1 MLDHVKKAFV
11 GMLTGASVVTAL
23 LMVAVGY
30 SDHIHPE
37 SFPEP
42 LLACIGLTF
51 PFFIVANIISL
62 VVLLLVRWKL
72 SIIPIVGFALA
83 YVPIRTYFPINV
95 TSDGSDDCIKIVTY
109 NVCGFGGN
117 YRYEKAVDT
126 VANYL
131 RRIDADIVC
140 LQEVQGGKGGN
151 GFQKMKEIYPYCDS
165 TKLSLSEVLVNA
177 LGIFTRYPIIRKEI
191 IDYQSSCN
199 GSVAYYL
206 QVNEDTIIVINN
218 HLEATHLSSDQRKRY
233 KEVLKGEMEQ
243 DEAEE
248 EMIMIFEKL
257 ADNMRKRAP
266 EAEAVHQYVE
276 AHSAYPIIVCGDF
289 NDTPISYT
297 RHMMA
302 KGLTDCF
309 VSAGNGFGLSYN
321 QKGFNLRIDHMMC
334 SSHFEPYHCFVDDKM
349 DASDHY
355 PLICRLKMGDNH

>member
-95 TSDGSDDCIKIVTY
+95 TSDGPDDCIKIVTY

-309 VSAGNGFGLSYN
+309 VSAGNGFGL
-321 QKGFNLRIDHMMC
+321 
-334 SSHFEPYHCFVDDKM
+334 
-349 DASDHY
+349 
-355 PLICRLKMGDNH
+355 

>member
-1 MLDHVKKAFV
+1 MLDHVKKVFV

-30 SDHIHPE
+30 SDHIHPD
-37 SFPEP
+37 SFPDP

-51 PFFIVANIISL
+51 PFFIIANIISL
-62 VVLLLVRWKL
+62 IVLLLVRWKL
-72 SIIPIVGFALA
+72 ALIPIIGFALA
-83 YVPIRTYFPINV
+83 YVPIRTYFPLNL
-95 TSDGSDDCIKIVTY
+95 TSDGPDDCIKIVTY

-126 VANYL
+126 VGNYL
-131 RRIDADIVC
+131 QRIDADIVC

-151 GFQKMKEIYPYCDS
+151 GYEKMKEIYPYNDS
-165 TKLSLSEVLVNA
+165 THISTSQSLVNA
-177 LGIFTRYPIIRKEI
+177 VGIHTRYPIIRKEV
-191 IDYQSSCN
+191 IDYQSAYN

-206 QVNEDTIIVINN
+206 QVGQDTIIVINN
-218 HLEATHLSSDQRKRY
+218 HLEATHLSTDQRKRY
-233 KEVLKGEMEQ
+233 KDVLKGEMEHE
-243 DEAEE
+243 EAEE
-248 EMIMIFEKL
+248 EVLMILEKL

-266 EAEAVHQYVE
+266 QAEAVHQYVE
-276 AHSAYPIIVCGDF
+276 AHSQYPIIVCGDF

-297 RHMMA
+297 RHVMA
-302 KGLTDCF
+302 QGLTDCF

-321 QKGFNLRIDHMMC
+321 QKGFNLRIDHLMC

-355 PLICRLKMGDNH
+355 PLICRLKLSDNH